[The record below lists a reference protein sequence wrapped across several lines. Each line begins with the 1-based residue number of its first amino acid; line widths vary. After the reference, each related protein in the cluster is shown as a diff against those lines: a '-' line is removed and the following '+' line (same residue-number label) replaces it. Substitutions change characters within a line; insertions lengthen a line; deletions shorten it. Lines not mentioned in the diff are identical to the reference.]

1 MRLRITRSGGFVN
14 AATSVEIDTATASPA
29 LAEQSQAL
37 LKALDAA
44 HPDPTEPI
52 PDSYAYTISLPDLDA
67 QSETFVPPRTEAE
80 QLASSLY
87 NTLSSKS

>member
-14 AATSVEIDTATASPA
+14 APTSVEIDTATASPA

-44 HPDPTEPI
+44 RPDPAPV

-67 QSETFVPPRTEAE
+67 QNETFVPPRTEAE

-87 NTLSSKS
+87 NTVSPKS